1 MEKYGTTNFQTLSGL
16 LLEKAEELN
25 MEIKNFQTNIEGELV
40 DYIQSIH
47 DSPNSWIIINPGA
60 FTHTSI
66 ALRDALNSLSRQS
79 KVIEVHISN
88 IQERENFRKYNLIS
102 EFCEIS
108 IIGEGIEGY
117 FQALDYINDN

>member
-1 MEKYGTTNFQTLSGL
+1 MSERVQYSFVT
-16 LLEKAEELN
+16 
-25 MEIKNFQTNIEGELV
+25 IESSSRNDYLELV

-66 ALRDALNSLSRQS
+66 ALRDALNSFSRQN

-88 IQERENFRKYNLIS
+88 IHERENFRKYNLIS